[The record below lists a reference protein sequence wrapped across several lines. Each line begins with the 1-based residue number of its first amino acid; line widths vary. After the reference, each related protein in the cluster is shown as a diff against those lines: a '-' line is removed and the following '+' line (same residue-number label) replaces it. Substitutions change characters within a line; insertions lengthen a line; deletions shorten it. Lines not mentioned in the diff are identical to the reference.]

1 MSMCKSMRKA
11 APFLAVLMWP
21 MMWPTWAAAGQLSGG
36 RTAQFDDACANAA
49 AAYVAHAETER
60 AGPLRDWIAKCEAHP
75 RVEVCQDTAEIIR
88 DSRQLAPLKCKK

>member
-1 MSMCKSMRKA
+1 MSMRGV
-11 APFLAVLMWP
+11 APFLAALMWP
-21 MMWPTWAAAGQLSGG
+21 SLVAAGQMSSN

-60 AGPLRDWIAKCEAHP
+60 AAPLRDWIAKCEAHP

-88 DSRQLAPLKCKK
+88 DSRQLAPIKCKR